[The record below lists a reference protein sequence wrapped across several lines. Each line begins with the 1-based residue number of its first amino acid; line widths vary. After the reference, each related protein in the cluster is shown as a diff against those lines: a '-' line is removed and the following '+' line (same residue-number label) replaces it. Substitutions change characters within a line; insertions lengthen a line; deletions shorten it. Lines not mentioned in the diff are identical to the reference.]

1 MKQKRRRY
9 HVVVLREDGRAV
21 HNRVLEWFQVKR
33 HLTWIGGVAGFLL
46 LGTLASFFLASW
58 QGILLRKNIELAS
71 REHRLQEAFVRLSR
85 EVDEAKDRL
94 ARTEHEI
101 ERMREMAR
109 EQNLPVP
116 TPQALGGPAPSAS
129 APPAAGDLRGMAAEV
144 KGLSSAS
151 QQVLEETE
159 RLASTLEPHL
169 RSLARTPSVWPAKG
183 FIISPFGARQDPFDG
198 EPAFHEGVDI
208 AAPFGSPVCATAE
221 GLVVFT
227 GYRRGYGTVVEINH
241 GGGLTTRYAHLSRV
255 FVQPGQNVKRWQKIG
270 AVGSSGRSTGPHV
283 HYEVRKDN
291 RALNPKRFLQ
301 Y

>member
-33 HLTWIGGVAGFLL
+33 HLAWIGGVTGFLL
-46 LGTLASFFLASW
+46 LGTLASLFLASW
-58 QGILLRKNIELAS
+58 QGVLLRKNIELAS
-71 REHRLQEAFVRLSR
+71 REHRLQEAFARLSR

-109 EQNLPVP
+109 EQNVPVP
-116 TPQALGGPAPSAS
+116 GPQALGGPAPSGRPSPSLGEAQ
-129 APPAAGDLRGMAAEV
+129 GMAAEV
-144 KGLSSAS
+144 KELSSAS
-151 QQVLEETE
+151 RQLLEETE

-169 RSLARTPSVWPAKG
+169 QSLARTPSVWPAKG

-208 AAPFGSPVCATAE
+208 SAPFGSPVCATAE

-227 GYRRGYGTVVEINH
+227 GYRRGYGNVVEVSH
-241 GGGLTTRYAHLSRV
+241 GGGLTTLYAHLSKI

-283 HYEVRKDN
+283 HYEVRKDD
-291 RALNPKRFLQ
+291 RALNPKRFLR

>member
-1 MKQKRRRY
+1 MKHARRRY

-33 HLTWIGGVAGFLL
+33 HLAWIGGVTGFLL

-58 QGILLRKNIELAS
+58 QGLLLRKNVELAS
-71 REHRLQEAFVRLSR
+71 REHRLQEAFQRLSR

-101 ERMREMAR
+101 QRMREMAK
-109 EQNLPVP
+109 EQNLAIPDVDGV
-116 TPQALGGPAPSAS
+116 GGPAPGTSFRVPS
-129 APPAAGDLRGMAAEV
+129 EDLRQVAAEV
-144 KGLSSAS
+144 QDLKAASRQVFEETTLLSSA
-151 QQVLEETE
+151 
-159 RLASTLEPHL
+159 LEPHL

-183 FIISPFGARQDPFDG
+183 FIVSPFGVRQDPFDG
-198 EPAFHEGVDI
+198 EPAYHEGVDI
-208 AAPFGSPVCATAE
+208 SAPFGSPVVATAE

-227 GYRRGYGTVVEINH
+227 GYRRGYGNVVEISH
-241 GGGLTTRYAHLSRV
+241 GGGLSTLYAHLSRILV
-255 FVQPGQNVKRWQKIG
+255 HPGQPVKRWQKIG

-283 HYEVRKDN
+283 HYEVRKDD
-291 RALNPKRFLQ
+291 RALNPKRFLR